1 MPRDNKK
8 YLKVLTPAEARKNG
22 SKGGKA
28 SVAAR
33 KKKKEFKELLNNI
46 LENQYFGKDIDFDKF
61 KSEFPDLDV
70 KELTAKVIISCKLLK
85 KAIAGDLKAFELIR
99 DTIGEKPVETHK
111 YDGSPFIINI
121 SKDDD
126 KL

>member
-1 MPRDNKK
+1 MPKGNKK

-28 SVAAR
+28 SVEAR

-85 KAIAGDLKAFELIR
+85 KAVAGDLKAFELIR
-99 DTIGEKPVETHK
+99 D
-111 YDGSPFIINI
+111 
-121 SKDDD
+121 
-126 KL
+126 